1 MSHPTSTTC
10 PYCQQDYQRNRPVRP
25 GNLHSCPAPECVKA
39 RKAESQR
46 LWQAKYRAEHGRS
59 STRAYDG
66 AAANAEY
73 RAKAAAR
80 NKRRNQL
87 VPVRTRYPAQMAAK
101 DARRRMAIKNATI
114 EVFNPMEVFERDEW
128 ICGIC
133 GEHVEQ
139 QLHHTD
145 PMSKSLD
152 HIQPIALGGDH
163 SRANTQLA
171 HLRCNIRK
179 GARTTE

>member
-1 MSHPTSTTC
+1 MPHPTSMTC
-10 PYCQQDYQRNRPVRP
+10 PYCQQDYQRARAVRP

-46 LWQAKYRAEHGRS
+46 LWQAKYRAEHGHS
-59 STRAYDG
+59 STRAYEREPAYVKKKAD
-66 AAANAEY
+66 
-73 RAKAAAR
+73 RDAKR
-80 NKRRNQL
+80 NLL
-87 VPVRTRYPAQMAAK
+87 VPMRRRYPAQFAAK
-101 DARRRMAIKNATI
+101 DARRRTKMSEATI
-114 EVFNPMEVFERDEW
+114 EVFEPIEIFERDEW

-133 GEHVEQ
+133 EESVDGALAFPH
-139 QLHHTD
+139 

-179 GARTTE
+179 GARAEA